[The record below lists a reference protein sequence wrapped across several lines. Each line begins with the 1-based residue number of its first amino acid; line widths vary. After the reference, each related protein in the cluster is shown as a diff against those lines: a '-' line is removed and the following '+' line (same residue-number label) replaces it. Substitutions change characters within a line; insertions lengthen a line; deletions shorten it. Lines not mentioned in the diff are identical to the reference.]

1 MTGEFL
7 MLSSPVSLLAVLCL
21 EGGPTGTNVKRSCA
35 FFEEMFLF
43 FMSLN
48 FAFGSSV
55 ASGGFW
61 QVLTRIKERRDVS
74 AAQTH
79 LTRLLST
86 FSSRGRRA

>member
-1 MTGEFL
+1 MTGGFL
-7 MLSSPVSLLAVLCL
+7 MLASPVSLLAVLCL
-21 EGGPTGTNVKRSCA
+21 EGGPAGTNVERSCA
-35 FFEEMFLF
+35 FFEMFPF
-43 FMSLN
+43 FMLLN

-74 AAQTH
+74 AAQAH
-79 LTRLLST
+79 LTRSLSA